1 MSKPTI
7 SRVTA
12 PQIPR
17 DLGFEKKVVIEIPD
31 TTTKPSGFASKTIAL
46 ESLPASA
53 INLKAALNAVAY
65 HSSVFYL
72 MKNEI
77 RSDTID
83 QISLS
88 KDGQGYGCNTFTS
101 KKDYSGPSM

>member
-17 DLGFEKKVVIEIPD
+17 DLGFEKRVLIEKPD
-31 TTTKPSGFASKTIAL
+31 TTKNPSGFASKTIAF
-46 ESLPASA
+46 ESLPTSA
-53 INLKAALNAVAY
+53 MNLKAALNAVAY
-65 HSSVFYL
+65 YSSVFYL

-77 RSDTID
+77 RSDVID
-83 QISLS
+83 PISPS
-88 KDGQGYGCNTFTS
+88 RDGQEYGCHSFTN